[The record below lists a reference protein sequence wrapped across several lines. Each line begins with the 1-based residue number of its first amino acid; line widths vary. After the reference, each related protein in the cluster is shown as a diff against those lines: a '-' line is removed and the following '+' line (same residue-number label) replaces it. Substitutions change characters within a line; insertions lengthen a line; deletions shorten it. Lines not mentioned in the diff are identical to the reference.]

1 MRGGGTMEFMQIIE
15 AIANIGFPAA
25 LCVVFGWI
33 VYTMG
38 KRQLSQSE
46 KNMLRIR
53 EECKDREE
61 QLMTEIRENRKI
73 NAKAIETIA
82 HYAEKLDSI
91 QSDIKEIKQDVSLLM
106 VGGKQS

>member
-1 MRGGGTMEFMQIIE
+1 MEFMQIVD
-15 AIANIGFPAA
+15 AVSSIGFPAA
-25 LCVVFGWI
+25 LSVVFGWL

-38 KRQLSQSE
+38 KKQLAQSE
-46 KNMLRIR
+46 ENMIRIR
-53 EECKDREE
+53 EECKEREE
-61 QLMTEIRENRKI
+61 QLMNEIRENREI

-82 HYAEKLDSI
+82 HYAEKLDTI

>member
-1 MRGGGTMEFMQIIE
+1 MEFMQIVD
-15 AIANIGFPAA
+15 AVSSIGFPAA
-25 LCVVFGWI
+25 LSVVFGWL

-38 KRQLSQSE
+38 KKQLAQSE
-46 KNMLRIR
+46 ENMIRIR
-53 EECKDREE
+53 EECKEREE
-61 QLMTEIRENRKI
+61 QLMNEIRENREI